1 MNEKITLQDI
11 VNLLC
16 EKQGI
21 SPKEAETFV
30 RAMFDLIEEAL
41 ANEKYVK
48 IKGLGTFK
56 LTEVNS
62 RESVHVNTGER
73 IEIQGHSKVSFT
85 PDTSMK
91 ELINK
96 PFSHFETVVLNE
108 GVELE
113 DTIVENETPEATE
126 ITETVVAIEESVMAH
141 IEDVTPTEEPVIDEP
156 IIETPTTEEPIHEE
170 LVAEEVIVEEVVV
183 EESIIEQPNMEESTQ
198 EEPETIVE
206 ESHIEADAPIIEES
220 IIEEVES
227 QCPVEE
233 TIIETTEIETPE
245 AKKETE
251 EEKPISIEEKEEAPA
266 DLLIPQDE
274 EKNSY
279 RILWGVI
286 IALVLIILFGCYW
299 LFMRPDTSNNEAV
312 PTTSIP
318 EEVVEPIVVEEEEQ
332 VEDTLEIVQY
342 VKLSSEELRNERVPS
357 LADTLDYQI
366 IGTKEEYTLQKG
378 ETIIRASVKFFGTK
392 KYWPYIVKHNMDT
405 LKDPDNIPAGAHIK
419 IPVLTPKK

>member
-126 ITETVVAIEESVMAH
+126 ITETVVAIEESV
-141 IEDVTPTEEPVIDEP
+141 ITPTEEITPTEKPVIDEP
-156 IIETPTTEEPIHEE
+156 SIETTTTEEPIHEE

-233 TIIETTEIETPE
+233 TIETTEIETPE
-245 AKKETE
+245 AKEETE
-251 EEKPISIEEKEEAPA
+251 EEKPISIEEKEEAPT
-266 DLLIPQDE
+266 DVLNPQNE

-279 RILWGVI
+279 RILWGII
-286 IALVLIILFGCYW
+286 IALVLVILFGFYW

-312 PTTSIP
+312 TTTSIP

>member
-16 EKQGI
+16 ERQGI

-30 RAMFDLIEEAL
+30 RTMFDLIEEAL
-41 ANEKYVK
+41 TNEKYVK

-113 DTIVENETPEATE
+113 DTVVEDTETPETE
-126 ITETVVAIEESVMAH
+126 AMVTMEETVV
-141 IEDVTPTEEPVIDEP
+141 TPI
-156 IIETPTTEEPIHEE
+156 
-170 LVAEEVIVEEVVV
+170 
-183 EESIIEQPNMEESTQ
+183 
-198 EEPETIVE
+198 
-206 ESHIEADAPIIEES
+206 
-220 IIEEVES
+220 
-227 QCPVEE
+227 EE
-233 TIIETTEIETPE
+233 TIIEEPVVETPTIEEPIVEEPTVEEPKPEVPVEVTTEET
-245 AKKETE
+245 KE
-251 EEKPISIEEKEEAPA
+251 EEPISIEKAEETPKAFV
-266 DLLIPQDE
+266 PQDK
-274 EKNSY
+274 EKKVS
-279 RILWGVI
+279 RILWGI
-286 IALVLIILFGCYW
+286 IVVLILIILFGFYW
-299 LFMRPDTSNNEAV
+299 LFMRSDTTEVA
-312 PTTSIP
+312 PTIP
-318 EEVVEPIVVEEEEQ
+318 EQEEVTEPAPVVKEVKQ
-332 VEDTLEIVQY
+332 PEDTLEIVPY
-342 VKLSSEELRNERVPS
+342 VELPAEELRNERVPS

-378 ETIIRASVKFFGTK
+378 ETIIRASVKYFGTK
-392 KYWPYIVKHNMDT
+392 KYWPYIVKHNMDV
-405 LKDPDNIPAGAHIK
+405 LKDPDNIPAGVHIK

>member
-126 ITETVVAIEESVMAH
+126 ITETVVAIEESVMAP

-183 EESIIEQPNMEESTQ
+183 EESIIEQPNMEESNQ

-206 ESHIEADAPIIEES
+206 ESHLEADAPIIEES

-227 QCPVEE
+227 QNPVEE

-245 AKKETE
+245 AKEETE

-266 DLLIPQDE
+266 CLLNPQDE

-318 EEVVEPIVVEEEEQ
+318 EEVVEPILVEEEQ
-332 VEDTLEIVQY
+332 AEDTLEIVQY

>member
-126 ITETVVAIEESVMAH
+126 ITETVVAIEESVMAPK
-141 IEDVTPTEEPVIDEP
+141 EDVTPTEEPVIDEP
-156 IIETPTTEEPIHEE
+156 SIETTTTEEPIHEE

-220 IIEEVES
+220 IIVEVQS

-233 TIIETTEIETPE
+233 TIVTTEIETPE
-245 AKKETE
+245 TQKETE

-266 DLLIPQDE
+266 CLLNPQDE

-286 IALVLIILFGCYW
+286 IALVLIILFGFYW

-318 EEVVEPIVVEEEEQ
+318 EEVVEPIVVEEEKQ

-357 LADTLDYQI
+357 MADTLDYQI